1 VSRQAAGRSEN
12 CKLLPVCLHAR
23 LARMLPPTSCLPAC
37 LPACLAPCLQVSWLG
52 AWMLLLGFRDFKTI
66 EDMESGLPC
75 LRPEEADMLG
85 VVRLWARISA
95 AAEVRCRCC

>member
-1 VSRQAAGRSEN
+1 
-12 CKLLPVCLHAR
+12 
-23 LARMLPPTSCLPAC
+23 
-37 LPACLAPCLQVSWLG
+37 
-52 AWMLLLGFRDFKTI
+52 MLLLGFRDFKTK

-85 VVRLWARISA
+85 VARLWARISA